1 MIDLPE
7 LAVPS
12 YLIDSLY
19 ETGTI
24 TVPEDC
30 KVPVSI
36 NQYVILFD
44 ESNKKHSTLARY
56 IGNSRFIPTLSKR
69 SPDLNGIKPKDAKQ
83 ASFIDSLLAPE
94 IILSIAIG
102 SAGTGKT
109 TLALAYAAECYKQ
122 SQKPIFLCKP
132 TTKVGNSD
140 AFGTVP
146 GDVQEKYDPYL
157 ASYKIVL
164 KKIFGEGGVQ
174 YFESMQ
180 KNGHL
185 QYIPIELAR
194 GCTYD
199 NCTFI
204 LDEAQN
210 LNWHELN
217 TIVSR
222 MGENTELIILGDIR
236 QIDSGLSVS
245 ETGLHKFVTSMTFKK
260 SSITS
265 AIELKT
271 QYRSPITKLVAEVD
285 EELRRES

>member
-1 MIDLPE
+1 MIQLPE
-7 LAVPS
+7 IGVTN

-19 ETGTI
+19 QLGSI
-24 TVPEDC
+24 TLPHHCEL
-30 KVPVSI
+30 PSSI

-44 ESNKKHSTLARY
+44 ESNQKHSTLARY
-56 IGNSRFIPTLSKR
+56 IGNSQCVPTVSRR

-94 IILSIAIG
+94 IILSVAIG

-164 KKIFGEGGVQ
+164 KKIFGEAGSA

-185 QYIPIELAR
+185 QYVPIELAR

-210 LNWHELN
+210 LTWHELN

-222 MGENTELIILGDIR
+222 MGENTEMIVLGDMR
-236 QIDSGLSVS
+236 QIDSDLAVT
-245 ETGLHKFVTSMTFKK
+245 ETGLHKLVTSAAFKK
-260 SSITS
+260 SKITS
-265 AIELKT
+265 AIELKA
-271 QYRSPITKLVAEVD
+271 QYRSAITQLVAEVD
-285 EELRRES
+285 EELRREK